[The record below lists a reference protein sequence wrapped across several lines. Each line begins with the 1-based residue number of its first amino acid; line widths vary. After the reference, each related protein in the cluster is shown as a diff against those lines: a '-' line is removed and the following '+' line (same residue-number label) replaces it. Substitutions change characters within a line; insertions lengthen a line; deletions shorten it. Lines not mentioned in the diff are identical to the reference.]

1 MPYKN
6 ITQIARELRK
16 NQTPSEKILWN
27 ELRNRKLEGFKFLR
41 QHPII
46 YEYYKK
52 PYFFIADFYC
62 AERVLVV
69 ELDGKIHD
77 YQKEKDYQRDLIIK
91 EMGLEVL
98 RIKNEELRDLKR
110 VKEKI
115 IGHL

>member
-1 MPYKN
+1 MSYQY
-6 ITQIARELRK
+6 ITQLARKLRK
-16 NQTPSEKILWN
+16 NQTASEKVLWG
-27 ELRNRKLEGFKFLR
+27 ELRNRKLAGFKFLR

-77 YQKEKDYQRDLIIK
+77 FQKEKDYQRDLIIK
-91 EMGLEVL
+91 GMGLEVL
-98 RIKNEELRDLKR
+98 RIKNEELENIEL

-115 IGHL
+115 VAFR